1 MGHYFRDTQ
10 MLKTNISLILALF
23 ISLPA
28 FGHSGGQDKNGG
40 HFDRKTNTYHCHSQ
54 RCKAQQKASQQ
65 AHEQAEKG
73 SFSNLYNR
81 KSWPH
86 WIDIDGDCQNTRHE
100 LLIAS
105 SETPVKFKKGKT
117 CTVQSGQWYGVYTG
131 KTFTLASDLDIDHVV
146 PLAHAHRNGAANWT
160 RNQKKA
166 FANDPIN
173 LLVVDDSTNQS
184 KSDKGPSEWMPP
196 RQEYWCEYAEKW
208 NAVKLKYK
216 LSYSEQEMSRL
227 ATIQSNCQ

>member
-1 MGHYFRDTQ
+1 
-10 MLKTNISLILALF
+10 MLKINISIILVLF
-23 ISLPA
+23 ISISA
-28 FGHSGGQDKNGG
+28 YGHSGGQDKNGG

-54 RCKAQQKASQQ
+54 SCKSQHKASQQ

-86 WIDIDGDCQNTRHE
+86 WIDVDGDCQNTRHE
-100 LLIAS
+100 LLIAT
-105 SETPVKFKKGKT
+105 SETPVKFKKGKI

-146 PLAHAHRNGAANWT
+146 PLAHAHRNGAVNWT

-173 LLVVDDSTNQS
+173 LLAVDDSTNQS

-196 RQEYWCEYAEKW
+196 RQGYWCKYAEKW

-216 LSYSEQEMSRL
+216 LSYSQQEKPFL
-227 ATIQSNCQ
+227 DNIQSSCQ